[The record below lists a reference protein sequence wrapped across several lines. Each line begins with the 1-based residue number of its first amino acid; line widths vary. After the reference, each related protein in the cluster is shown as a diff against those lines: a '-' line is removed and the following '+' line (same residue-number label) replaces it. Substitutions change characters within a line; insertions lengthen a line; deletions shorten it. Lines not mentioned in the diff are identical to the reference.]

1 MNTITIVGNLV
12 REPEIHY
19 TENGAVFANFSIA
32 DNGFAKGEK
41 TTIFWKVIMFGAAAE
56 NFGNEAVKGREYTI
70 KGICTPNSYV
80 DKNGIERHEIGL
92 QAECYKNGRLPKS
105 AKTDNQQEPSYKN
118 QNTQNHTKRSYTRK

>member
-19 TENGAVFANFSIA
+19 TENGTVFANFSIA

-41 TTIFWKVIMFGAAAE
+41 TTIFWKVIMFGAVAE

-105 AKTDNQQEPSYKN
+105 VKTDNQQEPSYKN
-118 QNTQNHTKRSYTRK
+118 KNTQNHTKRSYTRK

>member
-19 TENGAVFANFSIA
+19 TESGTVFANFSIA

-70 KGICTPNSYV
+70 KGICTPNTYV

-105 AKTDNQQEPSYKN
+105 AKTDNQQQVNTQSN
-118 QNTQNHTKRSYTRK
+118 QNNAKRTYVRK

>member
-1 MNTITIVGNLV
+1 MLF
-12 REPEIHY
+12 R
-19 TENGAVFANFSIA
+19 S
-32 DNGFAKGEK
+32 
-41 TTIFWKVIMFGAAAE
+41 
-56 NFGNEAVKGREYTI
+56 GREYTI

>member
-12 REPEIHY
+12 REPEVRY
-19 TENGAVFANFSIA
+19 TDNGTVFAHFCIA

-41 TTIFWKVIMFGAAAE
+41 TTIFWQVIMFGAAAE

-70 KGICTPNSYV
+70 KGICTPNTYT
-80 DKNGIERHEIGL
+80 DKNGVQHHEIGL

-105 AKTDNQQEPSYKN
+105 AKSDNPQEPVNQKQYSNTKRTYKN
-118 QNTQNHTKRSYTRK
+118 K